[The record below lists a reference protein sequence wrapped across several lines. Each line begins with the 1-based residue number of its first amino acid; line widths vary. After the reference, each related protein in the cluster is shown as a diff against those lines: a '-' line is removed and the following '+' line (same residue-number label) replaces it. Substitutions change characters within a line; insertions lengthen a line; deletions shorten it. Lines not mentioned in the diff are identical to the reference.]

1 MQVTCHPRLG
11 VPPEWEAG
19 VTGIKPT
26 IWFYV
31 SLLFAELRPESLV
44 LSICIST
51 LDAEVELDLRLGT

>member
-31 SLLFAELRPESLV
+31 SLLFAELCSECFV
-44 LSICIST
+44 LGISIRT
-51 LDAEVELDLRLGT
+51 LDAEIELDLRLST